1 MAKIT
6 YSPELLTQLSTIK
19 KLSLEIIKI
28 DEDKSDEQLLAEIE
42 IIHEVLNETKRLIE
56 KRTD

>member
-42 IIHEVLNETKRLIE
+42 IIQEVLNETKRLIE

>member
-42 IIHEVLNETKRLIE
+42 IIHDVLNETKRLVE
-56 KRTD
+56 NKNN

>member
-6 YSPELLTQLSTIK
+6 YSPELLIQLSTIK

-42 IIHEVLNETKRLIE
+42 IIHDVLNEAKRLVE
-56 KRTD
+56 NKNN